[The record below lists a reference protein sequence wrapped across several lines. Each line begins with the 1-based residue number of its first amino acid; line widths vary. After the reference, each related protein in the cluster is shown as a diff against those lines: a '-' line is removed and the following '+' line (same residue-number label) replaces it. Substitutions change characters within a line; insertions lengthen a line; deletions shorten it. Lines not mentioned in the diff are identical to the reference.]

1 MADVHS
7 RKGGFSHDSPL
18 LPRPAFPRASP
29 KQKLVGQSE
38 AGGGR
43 CFAMQPIRT
52 AEPCKPGTTL
62 LSESRERRAVIG
74 Q

>member
-1 MADVHS
+1 MAPVQS

-18 LPRPAFPRASP
+18 LPRPGRPIRGRR
-29 KQKLVGQSE
+29 GQVFCYAANKNS
-38 AGGGR
+38 R
-43 CFAMQPIRT
+43 AMQ
-52 AEPCKPGTTL
+52 PGTTL